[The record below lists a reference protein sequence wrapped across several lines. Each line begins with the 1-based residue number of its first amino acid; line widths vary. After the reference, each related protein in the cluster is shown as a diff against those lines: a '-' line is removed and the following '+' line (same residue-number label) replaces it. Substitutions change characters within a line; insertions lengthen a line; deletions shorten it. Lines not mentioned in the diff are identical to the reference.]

1 MKKLSDDLIKT
12 VQKLIDSGKGDSN
25 RLHDIFNVLKHGT
38 PLYMSDYKY
47 VESLIKTLEE
57 QEQIKS
63 EKEIKSK
70 KTKGQNK
77 KTETSKKS
85 EKIQS
90 RGDTAFKILKN
101 RLAAGEITIEE
112 FQELKKVLKETK

>member
-1 MKKLSDDLIKT
+1 MSEDLIKT

-25 RLHDIFNVLKHGT
+25 RLHEIFDVLKHGT

-63 EKEIKSK
+63 EKETKSK

-77 KTETSKKS
+77 KS
-85 EKIQS
+85 EKVQS
-90 RGDTAFKILKN
+90 KGDNALKILKN

-112 FQELKKVLKETK
+112 FQELKKVLKET

>member
-1 MKKLSDDLIKT
+1 MSDDLIKT

-25 RLHDIFNVLKHGT
+25 RLHEIFNVLKHGT

-47 VESLIKTLEE
+47 VQSLIKTLEE

-63 EKEIKSK
+63 EIEIKSK
-70 KTKGQNK
+70 NTKSQN
-77 KTETSKKS
+77 KKS
-85 EKIQS
+85 EKIHS
-90 RGDTAFKILKN
+90 REDSTITILKN

-112 FQELKKVLKETK
+112 FQELKKV

>member
-1 MKKLSDDLIKT
+1 MKKLSDDIIKT
-12 VQKLIDSGKGDSN
+12 VQKLIDSGKGDSD
-25 RLHDIFNVLKHGT
+25 RLHEIFNVLKHGT

-47 VESLIKTLEE
+47 VQSLIKTLEE

-63 EKEIKSK
+63 EKETKLKNTKS
-70 KTKGQNK
+70 QN
-77 KTETSKKS
+77 KKS

-90 RGDTAFKILKN
+90 KGDNALKILKN

-112 FQELKKVLKETK
+112 FQELKKVLKET

>member
-1 MKKLSDDLIKT
+1 MSEDLIKT

-25 RLHDIFNVLKHGT
+25 RLHEILNVLQRGT

-57 QEQIKS
+57 QTKT

-70 KTKGQNK
+70 NKAQN
-77 KTETSKKS
+77 KKS
-85 EKIQS
+85 EKVQS
-90 RGDTAFKILKN
+90 KGNTALKILKN

-112 FQELKKVLKETK
+112 FQELKKVLKET